1 MVLRVSRVYRELY
14 SVEER
19 TGVAMIP
26 LFGSEKRL
34 CDGFSRRDLLHIG
47 GLSAFGLSAD
57 LFTRLRA
64 SRAAES
70 SAPPHFGQAKAC
82 ILLFLF
88 GSPAQH
94 ETFDPK
100 PEAAAEVRG
109 EMQAIS
115 TVVPDARI
123 GEGLPRTAQV
133 MDRLTVI
140 RSMTHQ
146 YPLHGVAYA
155 LAGMPTYSPAIED
168 LPRDPAHWP
177 FIGSI
182 VDHIEMKRSGGHLP
196 EVPRNM
202 GLPWLFGS
210 RSTDK
215 PPLSG
220 PYAAFLG
227 RAHDPVWTSYDGKAT
242 RVVPKLS
249 PSQGFDV
256 HDHFA
261 GVEPSGRFALSAER
275 PTEIS
280 AERFEARRSL
290 LAQFDAA
297 RELLEAGGDLQT
309 YDQQRQAAYSLLSS
323 PKIRD
328 ALDVQREPAMVRE
341 EYGMTMFGQ
350 AALAARRL
358 VEAGSKFVS
367 VFWDPVGP
375 YGISVWDTHANHFPR
390 LKNYLLPVFDQ
401 TYPALIR
408 DLDQRGLLDETL
420 VICLSEHGRTPK
432 ISSAQGGGR
441 DHWSRAYSAVLAGGG
456 VARGKVVGRTDK
468 IGGDVETTPVSP
480 KDILATAFYLLGIDP
495 HTLMHDPLG
504 RPLPIA
510 GTGVVRPELF

>member
-1 MVLRVSRVYRELY
+1 
-14 SVEER
+14 
-19 TGVAMIP
+19 MIP
-26 LFGSEKRL
+26 LYGSKKSL
-34 CDGFSRRDLLHIG
+34 CDGFTRRDLLHIG
-47 GLSAFGLSAD
+47 GLGAFGLTVDLFGRLSASQAAD
-57 LFTRLRA
+57 L
-64 SRAAES
+64 SAA
-70 SAPPHFGQAKAC
+70 PHFGQAKSC

-100 PEAAAEVRG
+100 PDAPVEVRG
-109 EMQAIS
+109 EMQPIA
-115 TVVPDARI
+115 TAVPDVQI
-123 GEGLPRTAQV
+123 CEGLPRTAHV
-133 MDRLTVI
+133 IDRVTIV
-140 RSMTHQ
+140 RSMTHP

-155 LAGMPTYSPAIED
+155 LTGMPTYSAEIED
-168 LPRDPAHWP
+168 RPRDPAHWP

-182 VDHIEMKRSGGHLP
+182 VDYVEAQRTGGELP

-227 RAHDPVWTSYDGKAT
+227 NAYDPVWTSYDGKPT

-249 PSQGFDV
+249 PSQSYDV

-261 GVEPSGRFALSAER
+261 GVELSGRFGLAAER
-275 PTEIS
+275 QADIS
-280 AERFEARRSL
+280 AERFASRRSL
-290 LAQFDAA
+290 LDQFDGV
-297 RELLEAGGDLQT
+297 RNSLEQGRDVET
-309 YDQQRQAAYSLLSS
+309 YTRQRRAAYSLLCSS
-323 PKIRD
+323 KIRE
-328 ALDVQREPAMVRE
+328 ALDIHREPATVRE

-375 YGISVWDTHANHFPR
+375 YGISVWDTHANHYPR

-408 DLDQRGLLDETL
+408 DLDARGLLDETL

-432 ISSAQGGGR
+432 LSSAQGGGR

-468 IGGDVETTPVSP
+468 IGGDVESAPVSP
-480 KDILATAFYLLGIDP
+480 KDILATAFHLLGVDP
-495 HTLMHDPLG
+495 HTMMYDALK

-510 GTGVVRPELF
+510 GTGVVREELF

>member
-1 MVLRVSRVYRELY
+1 VIRLY
-14 SVEER
+14 
-19 TGVAMIP
+19 
-26 LFGSEKRL
+26 GSQKRL

-47 GLSAFGLSAD
+47 GLGAFGLSIDTFA
-57 LFTRLRA
+57 RLSTA
-64 SRAAES
+64 QSAES
-70 SAPPHFGQAKAC
+70 TSSRFGQAKAC

-100 PEAAAEVRG
+100 PEAPAEVRG
-109 EMQAIS
+109 EMGPIPT
-115 TVVPDARI
+115 TVPGVRVC
-123 GEGLPRTAQV
+123 EGLPRTAQV
-133 MDRLTVI
+133 MDRLTVV

-146 YPLHGVAYA
+146 FPLHGVAYA
-155 LAGMPTYSPAIED
+155 LTGMPTYTPAIED

-182 VDHIEMKRSGGHLP
+182 VDHIELHRSGGQLP
-196 EVPRNM
+196 EIPRNI

-227 RAHDPVWTSYDGKAT
+227 RAHDPVWTSFDGKPT

-249 PSQGFDV
+249 PSQGFEI

-261 GVEPSGRFALSAER
+261 GVEPGGRFGLSAVR
-275 PTEIS
+275 QADVTCD
-280 AERFEARRSL
+280 RFDARRSL
-290 LAQFDAA
+290 LSQFDAA
-297 RELLEAGGDLQT
+297 RSWLGAHAEVET
-309 YDQQRQAAYSLLSS
+309 YSQQQRAAYSLLSS
-323 PKIRD
+323 PAIRD
-328 ALDVQREPAMVRE
+328 ALDIQREPTALRE
-341 EYGMTMFGQ
+341 EYGMTLFGQ

-408 DLDQRGLLDETL
+408 DLEERGLLDETL
-420 VICLSEHGRTPK
+420 VVCISEHGRTPK

-456 VARGKVVGRTDK
+456 IGRGQIVGRSDR
-468 IGGDVETTPVSP
+468 IGGDVESTPVSP
-480 KDILATAFYLLGIDP
+480 KDILATTFYLLGIDP
-495 HTLMHDPLG
+495 HTMMNDRLN

-510 GTGVVRPELF
+510 GAGAVRQELL

>member
-1 MVLRVSRVYRELY
+1 
-14 SVEER
+14 
-19 TGVAMIP
+19 MIP
-26 LFGSEKRL
+26 LYGSQKRL

-47 GLSAFGLSAD
+47 GLGAFGLSVD
-57 LFTRLRA
+57 LFTRLA
-64 SRAAES
+64 AAPAAES
-70 SAPPHFGQAKAC
+70 PSSTFGQAKAC

-100 PEAAAEVRG
+100 PQAPDEVKG
-109 EMQAIS
+109 EMGPIS
-115 TVVPDARI
+115 TVVPGLQI
-123 GEGLPRTAQV
+123 CEGLPRTAQV
-133 MDRLTVI
+133 MDRLTVV

-146 YPLHGVAYA
+146 FPVHGVAYA
-155 LAGMPTYSPAIED
+155 LTGMPTYSPAIED
-168 LPRDPAHWP
+168 KPRDPAHWP

-182 VDHIEMKRSGGHLP
+182 VDQIELARAGGRLP
-196 EVPRNM
+196 EIPRNM

-210 RSTDK
+210 HSTDK

-227 RAHDPVWTSYDGKAT
+227 QAHDPVWTAYDGKPT
-242 RVVPKLS
+242 RTVPKLS
-249 PSQGFDV
+249 PGQGFDV
-256 HDHFA
+256 KDHFA
-261 GVEPSGRFALSAER
+261 GVEPEGRFDLSAAAR
-275 PTEIS
+275 QTDMTR
-280 AERFEARRSL
+280 ERFDSRRSL
-290 LAQFDAA
+290 LSQFDGA
-297 RELLEAGGDLQT
+297 RERLEGHAEVET
-309 YDQQRQAAYSLLSS
+309 YVQQRQAAYSLLSS
-323 PKIRD
+323 PAIRD
-328 ALDVQREPAMVRE
+328 ALDIQREPAGVRE
-341 EYGMTMFGQ
+341 EYGMTLFGQ

-408 DLDQRGLLDETL
+408 DLDERGLLDDTL
-420 VICLSEHGRTPK
+420 VVCLSEHGRTPK

-456 VARGKVVGRTDK
+456 VARGKVVGRSDR
-468 IGGDVETTPVSP
+468 IGGDVENTPVSP
-480 KDILATAFYLLGIDP
+480 KDILATTFHLLGIDP
-495 HTLMHDPLG
+495 HTQMTDRLN

-510 GTGVVRPELF
+510 GTGVVRHELF

>member
-1 MVLRVSRVYRELY
+1 
-14 SVEER
+14 
-19 TGVAMIP
+19 MIP
-26 LFGSEKRL
+26 LFGSKKRL

-47 GLSAFGLSAD
+47 GLGAFGLSVD
-57 LFTRLRA
+57 LFTRLSA
-64 SRAAES
+64 SQAAEP
-70 SAPPHFGQAKAC
+70 SAAHFGRAKSC

-100 PEAAAEVRG
+100 PDAPVEIQG
-109 EMQAIS
+109 EMKPIT
-115 TVVPDARI
+115 TVVPELQICER
-123 GEGLPRTAQV
+123 LPRTAQV
-133 MDRLTVI
+133 MDRVTVV

-155 LAGMPTYSPAIED
+155 LTGMPTYNPAIED
-168 LPRDPAHWP
+168 QPRDPAHWP
-177 FIGSI
+177 FIGSL
-182 VDHIEMKRSGGHLP
+182 VDYLESQRTGGRLP
-196 EVPRNM
+196 EIPRNM

-227 RAHDPVWTSYDGKAT
+227 RAYDPVWTAYDGKPT

-249 PSQGFDV
+249 PGQSFDV

-261 GVEPSGRFALSAER
+261 GVEPSGRFGLSAER
-275 PTEIS
+275 QADVS
-280 AERFEARRSL
+280 AERFQGRRSL
-290 LAQFDAA
+290 LSQFDAA
-297 RELLEAGGDLQT
+297 RRALDASDVQT
-309 YDQQRQAAYSLLSS
+309 YDRQRQAAYTLLSS
-323 PKIRD
+323 PKIRE
-328 ALDVQREPAMVRE
+328 ALDVQREPAAVRE

-375 YGISVWDTHANHFPR
+375 YGISVWDTHANHYPR
-390 LKNYLLPVFDQ
+390 LKDYLLPVFDQ

-408 DLDQRGLLDETL
+408 DLDQRGLLEETL
-420 VICLSEHGRTPK
+420 VLCLSEHGRTPK
-432 ISSAQGGGR
+432 LNNTPGSGR
-441 DHWSRAYSAVLAGGG
+441 EHWSRAYSAVLAGGG

-468 IGGDVETTPVSP
+468 IGGDVELTPVSP
-480 KDILATAFYLLGIDP
+480 KDILATAFHLLGIDP
-495 HTLMHDPLG
+495 HTLMYDRLN
-504 RPLPIA
+504 RPLPLA
-510 GTGVVRPELF
+510 GSGAVRTELF

>member
-1 MVLRVSRVYRELY
+1 
-14 SVEER
+14 
-19 TGVAMIP
+19 MIP
-26 LFGSEKRL
+26 LFGPEKRL
-34 CDGFSRRDLLHIG
+34 CDGFSRRDLLHVG
-47 GLSAFGLSAD
+47 GLGAFGLTVD
-57 LFTRLRA
+57 LFSRLSASGSQEPTA
-64 SRAAES
+64 SR
-70 SAPPHFGQAKAC
+70 FGQAKSC

-100 PEAAAEVRG
+100 PGAPVEIQG
-109 EMQAIS
+109 EMKPIA
-115 TVVPDARI
+115 TVVPELQICER
-123 GEGLPRTAQV
+123 LPRTAQV
-133 MDRLTVI
+133 MDRVTVV

-155 LAGMPTYSPAIED
+155 LTGMPTYNPAIED

-177 FIGSI
+177 FIGSL
-182 VDHIEMKRSGGHLP
+182 VDFIESQRSGGRLP
-196 EVPRNM
+196 EIPRNM

-227 RAHDPVWTSYDGKAT
+227 RAYDPVWTAYDGKPT

-249 PSQGFDV
+249 PGQSFDV

-261 GVEPSGRFALSAER
+261 GVEPGGRFGLSSER
-275 PTEIS
+275 PADVS
-280 AERFEARRSL
+280 AERFQGRRSL

-297 RELLEAGGDLQT
+297 RQALDAGDVQT
-309 YDQQRQAAYSLLSS
+309 YDRQRQAAYTLLSS
-323 PKIRD
+323 PKIRE
-328 ALDVQREPAMVRE
+328 ALDVQREPAAVRE

-375 YGISVWDTHANHFPR
+375 YGISVWDTHANHYPR
-390 LKNYLLPVFDQ
+390 LKDYLLPVFDQ

-420 VICLSEHGRTPK
+420 VLCLSEHGRTPK
-432 ISSAQGGGR
+432 LNNTPGSGR
-441 DHWSRAYSAVLAGGG
+441 EHWSRAYSAVLAGGG

-468 IGGDVETTPVSP
+468 IAGDVEHTPVSP
-480 KDILATAFYLLGIDP
+480 KDILATAFHLLGIAP
-495 HTLMHDPLG
+495 HTLMYDPLN
-504 RPLPIA
+504 RPLPLA
-510 GTGVVRPELF
+510 GSGVVRPELF

>member
-1 MVLRVSRVYRELY
+1 
-14 SVEER
+14 
-19 TGVAMIP
+19 MIP
-26 LFGSEKRL
+26 LYGSEKRL

-47 GLSAFGLSAD
+47 GLGAFGLTVD
-57 LFTRLRA
+57 LFGRLSHSQAA
-64 SRAAES
+64 SR
-70 SAPPHFGQAKAC
+70 SATPHFGQAKSC

-100 PEAAAEVRG
+100 PNAPAEVRG
-109 EMQAIS
+109 EMQPIATAVS
-115 TVVPDARI
+115 DVQI

-133 MDRLTVI
+133 IDRVTVV
-140 RSMTHQ
+140 RSMTHP

-155 LAGMPTYSPAIED
+155 ITGMPMYSAEIED
-168 LPRDPAHWP
+168 RPRDPAHWP

-182 VDHIEMKRSGGHLP
+182 VDYLEAQRTGGELP
-196 EVPRNM
+196 EIPRNM

-220 PYAAFLG
+220 PYAAFLS
-227 RAHDPVWTSYDGKAT
+227 RAYDPIWTSYDGKPT

-249 PSQGFDV
+249 PSQNYDV
-256 HDHFA
+256 RDHFA
-261 GVEPSGRFALSAER
+261 GVEPEGRFGLAAER
-275 PTEIS
+275 QADVS
-280 AERFEARRSL
+280 AERFASRRSL
-290 LAQFDAA
+290 LDQFDGVRNGLEKGRDVETYA
-297 RELLEAGGDLQT
+297 R
-309 YDQQRQAAYSLLSS
+309 QRQAAYSLLSS
-323 PKIRD
+323 PRIRE
-328 ALDVQREPAMVRE
+328 ALDIGREPDAVRN

-375 YGISVWDTHANHFPR
+375 YGISVWDTHANHYPR

-408 DLDQRGLLDETL
+408 DLDARGLLDETL
-420 VICLSEHGRTPK
+420 VICISEHGRTPK
-432 ISSAQGGGR
+432 LSSAQGGGR

-468 IGGDVETTPVSP
+468 IGGDVENTPVSP
-480 KDILATAFYLLGIDP
+480 KDILATAFHLLGIDP
-495 HTLMHDPLG
+495 HTLMYDALN
-504 RPLPIA
+504 RPLPVA
-510 GTGVVRPELF
+510 GTGIVRPELF

>member
-1 MVLRVSRVYRELY
+1 
-14 SVEER
+14 
-19 TGVAMIP
+19 MIP
-26 LFGSEKRL
+26 LYGSQKRL

-47 GLSAFGLSAD
+47 GLGAFGLSVD
-57 LFTRLRA
+57 LFTRLGA
-64 SRAAES
+64 SQAAQSS
-70 SAPPHFGQAKAC
+70 SASHFGQAKAC

-100 PEAAAEVRG
+100 PGAPDEVKG
-109 EMQAIS
+109 EMGPIS
-115 TVVPDARI
+115 TVVPGLQI
-123 GEGLPRTAQV
+123 CEGLPRTAQV
-133 MDRLTVI
+133 MDRLTVV

-146 YPLHGVAYA
+146 FPLHGVAYA
-155 LAGMPTYSPAIED
+155 LTGMPTYTPAIED

-182 VDHIEMKRSGGHLP
+182 VDQIELRRAGGRLP
-196 EVPRNM
+196 EIPRNI

-227 RAHDPVWTSYDGKAT
+227 RAHDPVWTSYEGKPT
-242 RVVPKLS
+242 KIVPKLS

-261 GVEPSGRFALSAER
+261 GVEPGGRFVLSAARQED
-275 PTEIS
+275 IS
-280 AERFEARRSL
+280 SERFASRRSL
-290 LAQFDAA
+290 LSQFDDA
-297 RELLEAGGDLQT
+297 RARLEGHVEVET
-309 YDQQRQAAYSLLSS
+309 YVQQRQAAYSLLSS
-323 PKIRD
+323 PAIRD
-328 ALDVQREPAMVRE
+328 ALDIQREPAAVRE
-341 EYGMTMFGQ
+341 EYGMTLFGQ

-420 VICLSEHGRTPK
+420 VVCLSEHGRTPK
-432 ISSAQGGGR
+432 ISNAQGGGR

-456 VARGKVVGRTDK
+456 IARGKVVGRSDR
-468 IGGDVETTPVSP
+468 IGGDVENTPVSP
-480 KDILATAFYLLGIDP
+480 KDILATTFHLLGIDP
-495 HTLMHDPLG
+495 HTQMTDRLN

-510 GTGVVRPELF
+510 GSGVVRHELF